1 MTLALLTIKSIKKEF
16 YTGSEKIEV
25 LKDINLVVA
34 EGTTVIISG
43 ESGSGKSTL
52 LNLIAGMDTPTSGK
66 IFIRNTEVTALSEE
80 MITQFRRQTVGFIFQ
95 FHFLLKGF
103 NALENVMMP
112 AFIAGVPGKKAKKR
126 AEQLLEDV
134 NLWQRRNHYLVQL
147 SGGERQRVAVARS
160 LMNNPDII
168 IADEPTG
175 NLDEKNS
182 KNVEDILFSLVERY
196 KKTMI
201 LVTHDRGLA
210 MRGNRHLAIE
220 HGVLVLQ

>member
-1 MTLALLTIKSIKKEF
+1 MEILQIDSIKKDF
-16 YTGSEKIEV
+16 FTGQEKIEV

-34 EGTTVIISG
+34 EGTTVLITG

-52 LNLIAGMDTPTSGK
+52 LNLIAGMDSPSSGK
-66 IFIRNTEVTALSEE
+66 IMVRNTEVTALTEE
-80 MITQFRRQTVGFIFQ
+80 ELTQFRRKTIGFIFQ

-112 AFIAGVPGKKAKKR
+112 AFIAGVPQKKAKIR
-126 AEQLLEDV
+126 ANQLLEDV
-134 NLWQRRNHYLVQL
+134 NLWHRRNHYLVQL
-147 SGGERQRVAVARS
+147 SGGERQRIAVARS
-160 LMNNPDII
+160 LMNDPDII

-182 KNVEDILFSLVERY
+182 KNVEDILFDLVNRY
-196 KKTMI
+196 RKTML

-210 MRGNRHLAIE
+210 ARGNRHFTIE

>member
-1 MTLALLTIKSIKKEF
+1 MEILKIDSIKKEF
-16 YTGSEKIEV
+16 YTGYEKIEV
-25 LKDINLVVA
+25 LRDINLAVQ
-34 EGTTVIISG
+34 EGTTILISG

-52 LNLIAGMDTPTSGK
+52 LNLIAGMDAPTAGK
-66 IFIRNTEVTALSEE
+66 IYIRGIEVTALSEDE
-80 MITQFRRQTVGFIFQ
+80 ITQFRRETIGFIFQ

-103 NALENVMMP
+103 NALENIMMP
-112 AFIAGVPGKKAKKR
+112 AFIAGEAKKKAKKR
-126 AEQLLEDV
+126 AEQLLNDV
-134 NLWQRRNHYLVQL
+134 NLWHRRNHYLVQL
-147 SGGERQRVAVARS
+147 SGGERQRIAVARS

-196 KKTMI
+196 NKTML

-210 MRGNRHLAIE
+210 EKGNMHLAIE

>member
-1 MTLALLTIKSIKKEF
+1 MSQAILTIASIKKEF
-16 YTGSEKIEV
+16 HTGQEKVEV
-25 LKDINLVVA
+25 LKDINLVVT

-52 LNLIAGMDTPTSGK
+52 LNLIAGMDFPTSGK
-66 IFIRNTEVTALSEE
+66 IYIRNTDVTVLSEE
-80 MITQFRRQTVGFIFQ
+80 EITQFRRNTIGFIFQ

-126 AEQLLEDV
+126 AEQLLMDV
-134 NLWQRRNHYLVQL
+134 NLWHRRNHYLVQL
-147 SGGERQRVAVARS
+147 SGGERQRIAVARS
-160 LMNNPDII
+160 LMNNPDMI

-210 MRGNRHLAIE
+210 IRGNRHLSIE
-220 HGVLVLQ
+220 HGVLVGS

>member
-1 MTLALLTIKSIKKEF
+1 MTLAILTIKSIKKEF
-16 YTGSEKIEV
+16 YTGNETIEV
-25 LKDINLVVA
+25 LKSINLTVE
-34 EGTTVIISG
+34 EGTTILISG

-80 MITQFRRQTVGFIFQ
+80 EIARFRRNTIGFIFQ

-112 AFIAGVPGKKAKKR
+112 AFIAGVPGKKAKQR

-134 NLWQRRNHYLVQL
+134 NLLHRRNHYLVQL

-160 LMNNPDII
+160 LMNDPDII

-196 KKTMI
+196 RKTMI
-201 LVTHDRGLA
+201 LVTHDRTLA
-210 MRGNRHLAIE
+210 MRGNRHLSIE
-220 HGVLVLQ
+220 HGVLVRQ

>member
-1 MTLALLTIKSIKKEF
+1 MEILKIDSIKKEF
-16 YTGSEKIEV
+16 RTGPEKIVV
-25 LKDINLVVA
+25 LKNIDLLVEA
-34 EGTTVIISG
+34 GTTTVITG

-66 IFIRNTEVTALSEE
+66 ILVRDIEVTGLSEE
-80 MITQFRRQTVGFIFQ
+80 ELTQFRRKTIGFIFQ

-112 AFIAGVPGKKAKKR
+112 AFIAGVPGKKAKER
-126 AEQLLEDV
+126 ALRLLDDV
-134 NLWQRRNHYLVQL
+134 NLSHRKNHYLVQL
-147 SGGERQRVAVARS
+147 SGGERQRIAVARS
-160 LMNNPDII
+160 LMNDPHII

-182 KNVEDILFSLVERY
+182 KNVEDILFKLVEQY
-196 KKTMI
+196 NKTML

-210 MRGNRHLAIE
+210 RRGTGHFEIE
-220 HGVLVLQ
+220 HGVLNPQ

>member
-1 MTLALLTIKSIKKEF
+1 MDILQIDSIKKEF
-16 YTGSEKIEV
+16 HTGHEKIEV
-25 LKDINLVVA
+25 LKDINLLVT

-52 LNLIAGMDTPTSGK
+52 LNLIAGMDSPTEGK
-66 IFIRNTEVTALSEE
+66 ITIRDTDVTVLSEE
-80 MITQFRRQTVGFIFQ
+80 EMTRFRKETIGFIFQ

-112 AFIAGVPGKKAKKR
+112 AFIAGVPRKKAQER
-126 AEQLLEDV
+126 ARQLLEDV
-134 NLWQRRNHYLVQL
+134 NLWHRKDHYLVQL
-147 SGGERQRVAVARS
+147 SGGERQRIAVARS

-182 KNVEDILFSLVERY
+182 KTVEELLFSLVERY
-196 KKTMI
+196 KKTML

-210 MRGNRHLAIE
+210 RRGDRHLSIE
-220 HGVLVLQ
+220 HGVLIGQ